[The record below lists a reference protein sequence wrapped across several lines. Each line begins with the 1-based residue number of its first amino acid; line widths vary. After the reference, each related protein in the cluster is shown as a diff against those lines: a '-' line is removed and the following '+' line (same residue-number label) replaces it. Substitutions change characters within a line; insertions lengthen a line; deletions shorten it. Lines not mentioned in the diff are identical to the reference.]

1 MRRIVVVALLAGLL
15 KGITAQT
22 LGTITVNAD
31 SVQHNKTVIRVPMP
45 QSWHQSG
52 PLRLVELSGTS
63 SLAIP
68 AQLDSEATPGLWFI
82 LPGSTTVGQSR
93 SFRLEIGEGETIT
106 ELTYHDTYPYRE
118 LRWGTQPILRYN
130 YGRTNPPAGMNP
142 SIAKDGGYIHPLF
155 SPVGDTLTGDFPLD
169 HPHHHGLFM
178 PWRQGIFEGHRVD
191 FWVQDT
197 PDSSGVIHFKKFLTQ
212 TSGPIFTGFTA
223 SHEHLDMTPANI
235 PNGKPVLNETWDVKA
250 FALGGT
256 GASGAW
262 VFDITSTQRCAGTS
276 PLKLLEWEYQG
287 MTFRGNSAW
296 DGKETFLT
304 PSGKIERP
312 TRERWQVMSGLH
324 GQRRSSVVLMTHPK
338 NFHFPEATSIWPGI
352 SFFAYTPVDHTVK
365 EWTLEPGQD
374 YIFRY
379 RFVANMG
386 QVDAAQASQYWNDFA
401 SAPTATFQADP
412 AYVSKRSILSKAD
425 PDFSIRPTVL
435 GLEVLWPNG
444 HKPGQLRLYDSR
456 GLLLGATFGQGGQQT
471 IIRYGVKTGVAILR
485 MESHDQVWERKV
497 FLTGNL

>member
-22 LGTITVNAD
+22 LGTITVQAD
-31 SVQHNKTVIRVPMP
+31 SVRHDKTVIRVPMP
-45 QSWHQSG
+45 EGWRQPG
-52 PLRLVELSGTS
+52 PLRLVELNGTS
-63 SLAIP
+63 TSPIS
-68 AQLDSEATPGLWFI
+68 AQLDSGATPGLWFI
-82 LPGSTTVGQSR
+82 LPSSTAVGQSR
-93 SFRLEIGEGETIT
+93 SFRVEIGVGATNT

-155 SPVGDTLTGDFPLD
+155 SPVGDTLTADFPID

-197 PDSSGVIHFKKFLTQ
+197 PDSSGVIHFKKFLSQ

-223 SHEHLDMTPANI
+223 SHEHIDMTPGNL

-250 FALGGT
+250 FAVGGA
-256 GASGAW
+256 GGSGAW
-262 VFDITSTQRCAGTS
+262 VFDITSTQRCAGAS

-304 PSGKIERP
+304 PSGKIARP

-324 GQRRSSVVLMTHPK
+324 GPRRSSVVLMTHPK

-352 SFFAYTPVDHTVK
+352 SFFAYTPVDQTVK

-374 YIFRY
+374 YVFRY
-379 RFVANMG
+379 RFVASMG

-401 SAPTATFQADP
+401 SAPTATFQPDP
-412 AYVSKRSILSKAD
+412 AFVSKRSVMSQAN
-425 PDFSIRPTVL
+425 PDFSIRPIAN
-435 GLEVLWPNG
+435 GLEVLWPKRYKLG
-444 HKPGQLRLYDSR
+444 RLRLYDSR
-456 GLLLGATFGQGGQQT
+456 GLLLGSALGRGESRTLVP
-471 IIRYGVKTGVAILR
+471 YAAKTGIGILR
-485 MESHDQVWERKV
+485 MESDGHNWERKV
-497 FLTGNL
+497 CLVENR